1 MLHIKKKKGTQMF
14 AFLQRYFPLF
24 RNGPEK
30 YTCMQLSP
38 EIFSITLVISLYQS
52 KFGRHKWQRNIVGQ

>member
-1 MLHIKKKKGTQMF
+1 MF
-14 AFLQRYFPLF
+14 AVLQRYFPLF

-30 YTCMQLSP
+30 YPCMQLSP
-38 EIFSITLVISLYQS
+38 EIFSITMVISLYQS

>member
-1 MLHIKKKKGTQMF
+1 MF

-30 YTCMQLSP
+30 YSCMQLSP